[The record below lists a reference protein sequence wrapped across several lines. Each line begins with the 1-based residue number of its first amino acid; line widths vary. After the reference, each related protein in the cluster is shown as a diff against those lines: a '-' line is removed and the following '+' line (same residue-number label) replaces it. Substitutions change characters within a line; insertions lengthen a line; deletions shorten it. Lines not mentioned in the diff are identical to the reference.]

1 MKTMCT
7 DGDWVWVLM
16 ELSKILPEYFVEV
29 IKQIKDVSLQR
40 VEEWHMGILLWESQK
55 ISIFCFTSIGMIY

>member
-40 VEEWHMGILLWESQK
+40 VEEWHMGILFWGNQK
-55 ISIFCFTSIGMIY
+55 IPTFCFISIGMIY